1 MSEGGEQV
9 TIVKDEIIRQPEPT
23 QQLAEN
29 CIGEQ
34 TAPLSD
40 NSSTSTPYQQQ
51 PFEGGNNSITDLE
64 GSISTPPQTEEQQP
78 MDITEPPKD
87 PLPEGTTM
95 QNENVPPTNN
105 ATQQETCELVEVPTR
120 TYLDRTVVPILLQG
134 LSALAK
140 ERPEQPIEFLANFL
154 LSNKERY
161 NPTLVSKPS
170 E

>member
-9 TIVKDEIIRQPEPT
+9 NIVKDEIIRQPEPT
-23 QQLAEN
+23 QQLTEN

-34 TAPLSD
+34 TASLSD
-40 NSSTSTPYQQQ
+40 NSSTNTPYQQQ
-51 PFEGGNNSITDLE
+51 SIEGANNTITDLE
-64 GSISTPPQTEEQQP
+64 SSVTTPPQSEEPQQ
-78 MDITEPPKD
+78 MDISEPPKA
-87 PLPEGTTM
+87 PLADGTSM

-105 ATQQETCELVEVPTR
+105 TSQQETCELVELPTR
-120 TYLDRTVVPILLQG
+120 MYLDRTVVPILLQA

-140 ERPEQPIEFLANFL
+140 ERPEQPIEFLADFL

-161 NPTLVSKPS
+161 NPTLVSKSS